1 MKKLISLLLLT
12 ISLVGNAQNFD
23 VLPTIDT
30 ILDSDKML
38 LRPLS
43 ATSPALRR
51 VTLLQVKRYV
61 NRGGGA
67 GSTGATGATGAQ
79 GITGPTGSDG
89 VTGPTG
95 AQGITGPT
103 GATGSNGSNGVT
115 GATGTGST
123 GPTGPTGATGA
134 GTTGATGPTGST
146 GATGAGISAYTGAL
160 SIVMLGTST
169 MADYSGYNGVH
180 KYMATGCD
188 SAQGV
193 TITNKA
199 VPGDSIKGQL
209 EDIVADPNRATYDVF
224 ILELG
229 LNDLDSAN
237 WTLAQS
243 LTQYQLLIDTI
254 RSFKKSTAI
263 IVLGTMTPCYSRL
276 ITVYGGTNGLKNYNK
291 WNDLNYA
298 VLGGN
303 PGHGGFALQR
313 VDGRTGQHT
322 LELTGFPIA
331 SPNKILATYY
341 DIGDG
346 VHTNNYA
353 RKKVA
358 NSYRRLL
365 SSPQFALL
373 TCNPTDAMDDHF
385 FKGDSSIKATAPLE
399 PFTVVSSSTGGQANM
414 TIRNTSNGANSYGYI
429 SFVNNDG
436 TKSYG
441 VGIGNVAASGID
453 IDNSFSVFDG
463 ATARFVITTTGLF
476 GIGTTT
482 PAALLDVF
490 RTSTQMR
497 LSYNSSNYCNFT
509 VGSTGTLTIDAVGA
523 ASKVAFSD
531 NIELTQ
537 TVNNTTL
544 TIPDKSI
551 TIVVNGTTYYIP
563 AKLTND

>member
-1 MKKLISLLLLT
+1 MKYKIAIGFLLLT
-12 ISLVGNAQNFD
+12 LIA
-23 VLPTIDT
+23 
-30 ILDSDKML
+30 ILGTTYN
-38 LRPLS
+38 LS
-43 ATSPALRR
+43 AQGITIRDMSQYPRLQGTLDTADYALFRHSGLTKR
-51 VTLLQVKRYV
+51 VTINQLKSAIGGISSDSLFWHTGNGDLYQSNTSLNVGIGTAAPSYKLHQIGSFISTSTGSLSDNFIRQDDGAVVLQASGTQDFKTASLSLDTTGLISVSCDTANISTTQLKLNINATEGAGKV
-61 NRGGGA
+61 LTSDANGIATWQAPTGGG
-67 GSTGATGATGAQ
+67 GATGA
-79 GITGPTGSDG
+79 
-89 VTGPTG
+89 
-95 AQGITGPT
+95 
-103 GATGSNGSNGVT
+103 
-115 GATGTGST
+115 T

-160 SIVMLGTST
+160 SIAMLGTST

-237 WTLAQS
+237 WTLAQT

-263 IVLGTMTPCYSRL
+263 IVLGTMSPCYSRL

-353 RKKVA
+353 R
-358 NSYRRLL
+358 
-365 SSPQFALL
+365 
-373 TCNPTDAMDDHF
+373 
-385 FKGDSSIKATAPLE
+385 
-399 PFTVVSSSTGGQANM
+399 
-414 TIRNTSNGANSYGYI
+414 
-429 SFVNNDG
+429 
-436 TKSYG
+436 
-441 VGIGNVAASGID
+441 
-453 IDNSFSVFDG
+453 
-463 ATARFVITTTGLF
+463 
-476 GIGTTT
+476 
-482 PAALLDVF
+482 
-490 RTSTQMR
+490 
-497 LSYNSSNYCNFT
+497 
-509 VGSTGTLTIDAVGA
+509 
-523 ASKVAFSD
+523 
-531 NIELTQ
+531 
-537 TVNNTTL
+537 
-544 TIPDKSI
+544 
-551 TIVVNGTTYYIP
+551 
-563 AKLTND
+563 